1 MHTPF
6 IIDEIPAEEQQALLQ
21 KVATFIVKRRL
32 TAPAVLTLGMCKPL
46 HLIGGQLMIALNP
59 FVQVI
64 FNTTDFQKF
73 ALIIEQDQNLERLI
87 QLIEQT
93 SEKDEAGSEKFE

>member
-32 TAPAVLTLGMCKPL
+32 TAPAVLTLEMCKPL

-73 ALIIEQDQNLERLI
+73 ALIIEQDQNLEHLI

-93 SEKDEAGSEKFE
+93 SEKDEARSEKFE

>member
-6 IIDEIPAEEQQALLQ
+6 IIDEIPASEQQALLQ
-21 KVATFIVKRRL
+21 KLATFIVKRRL
-32 TAPAVLTLGMCKPL
+32 TAPAVLTLEMCKPL

-93 SEKDEAGSEKFE
+93 SEKFE

>member
-1 MHTPF
+1 MTL
-6 IIDEIPAEEQQALLQ
+6 ISLQ

-32 TAPAVLTLGMCKPL
+32 TAPAVLTLEMCKPL

-93 SEKDEAGSEKFE
+93 SEKFE

>member
-32 TAPAVLTLGMCKPL
+32 TAPAVLTLEMCKPL

-93 SEKDEAGSEKFE
+93 SEKDEARSEKFE

>member
-6 IIDEIPAEEQQALLQ
+6 IIDEIPAAEQQALLQ

-32 TAPAVLTLGMCKPL
+32 TAPAVLTLEMCKPL

-93 SEKDEAGSEKFE
+93 SEKFE

>member
-1 MHTPF
+1 M
-6 IIDEIPAEEQQALLQ
+6 IPISLQ

-32 TAPAVLTLGMCKPL
+32 TAPAVLTLEMCKPL

-93 SEKDEAGSEKFE
+93 SEKDEVGSEKFE

>member
-1 MHTPF
+1 MTP
-6 IIDEIPAEEQQALLQ
+6 ISLQ

-32 TAPAVLTLGMCKPL
+32 TAPAVLTLEMCKPL

-64 FNTTDFQKF
+64 FNTTEFQKF

-87 QLIEQT
+87 QLIEQA
-93 SEKDEAGSEKFE
+93 SEKDEVRSEKFE

>member
-6 IIDEIPAEEQQALLQ
+6 IIDEIPAEAQQALLQ

-32 TAPAVLTLGMCKPL
+32 TAPAVLTLEMCKPL

-87 QLIEQT
+87 QLIEQA
-93 SEKDEAGSEKFE
+93 SEKDEVRSEKFE